1 MHPAFN
7 YMFNRPDI
15 MSKPTLINHQT
26 NYFNP
31 HHQSTRNR
39 EISASSSSS
48 SSASSYCPDVA
59 SGLSTFSNSD
69 TYKSFFLVKI
79 SQKSDILHSVQGSN
93 GIKHEPVSPGIQ
105 QTNRQPTPTISPI
118 TTATTVSPPIK
129 QECIDDE
136 DVEIEQHETVPTPPI
151 TSSSPSSLSPQS
163 SSSCLLKLNH
173 LNSETIPFKIRSQLL
188 SRMKQQPNDVTNTGE
203 NTDDLTRNNLANDN
217 TRQIRYYHDRIDF
230 RGDILMKPPAAKS
243 MFLSFVNVDLFLN

>member
-1 MHPAFN
+1 
-7 YMFNRPDI
+7 
-15 MSKPTLINHQT
+15 
-26 NYFNP
+26 
-31 HHQSTRNR
+31 
-39 EISASSSSS
+39 
-48 SSASSYCPDVA
+48 
-59 SGLSTFSNSD
+59 
-69 TYKSFFLVKI
+69 
-79 SQKSDILHSVQGSN
+79 VQGSN
-93 GIKHEPVSPGIQ
+93 GIKHEPVSPNIQ
-105 QTNRQPTPTISPI
+105 QTNRQPTPNISPI
-118 TTATTVSPPIK
+118 TTTATVSPSIK

-136 DVEIEQHETVPTPPI
+136 DVEIEQHEPVPTPPI

-173 LNSETIPFKIRSQLL
+173 LNNETIPFKIRSQLL

-243 MFLSFVNVDLFLN
+243 MFLSFVNVDFFKLIYFRLSYFMGIFIYFT